1 MAFFKFRA
9 HGQKGDDQ
17 QASPAETID
26 DMRRRA
32 RHRLIGATVLVA
44 IGVLGFPMLF
54 DTQPRSVQVDI
65 PIEIPDR
72 EKAAPLGAGAS
83 GKVGAAAPHAAGTP
97 PAAATTAAPERVPA
111 AASLDAKEAMVA
123 DKAHKAD
130 KADKADKGAESATA
144 PAKARTEAKPEPKP
158 EPKAVAKAEPEA
170 KPEPKAVAKAEP
182 EAKPPA
188 ATDDA
193 KKARALLE
201 GKDGAADVPG
211 RFVVQIGAFADADKA
226 REARMRLERAGLKT
240 YTQVVDTKD
249 GKRIRVRIGPYSERV
264 EADKV
269 AGRIKSLNLPAS
281 ILAL

>member
-72 EKAAPLGAGAS
+72 DKAAPLGAGAS
-83 GKVGAAAPHAAGTP
+83 GKVVAAAPQAEGTP
-97 PAAATTAAPERVPA
+97 PAAGTTAAPERVPA

-123 DKAHKAD
+123 DKAAKAD
-130 KADKADKGAESATA
+130 KVAEPAPA
-144 PAKARTEAKPEPKP
+144 PAKARPEAKPEPKP

-201 GKDGAADVPG
+201 GKDGAADAPG
-211 RFVVQIGAFADADKA
+211 RFVVQVGAFADADKA
-226 REARMRLERAGLKT
+226 RETRMRLERAGLKT

-249 GKRIRVRIGPYSERV
+249 GKRIRVRIGPYAERV